1 MTVEYIH
8 EDTYLGEWRWDYVDL
23 IMKEQFEIVG
33 VPIAQWQERYEEI
46 DARFDYLYIRNP
58 FAGVV
63 DAVRMDLTTHN
74 LTIE

>member
-1 MTVEYIH
+1 
-8 EDTYLGEWRWDYVDL
+8 
-23 IMKEQFEIVG
+23 MKEQFEIVG